1 MFWNFRKN
9 FVWDLLGVELKLG
22 EGGAREKSHAF
33 AIVVPSQRGQKTI
46 ETKSDR
52 ASGRLLRPENRQ
64 PPI

>member
-9 FVWDLLGVELKLG
+9 FVWDLLGAELKLG

-33 AIVVPSQRGQKTI
+33 AIVVPSQRGPKTV

-52 ASGRLLRPENRQ
+52 ASGHLFRLENRK
-64 PPI
+64 PLI

>member
-9 FVWDLLGVELKLG
+9 FVWDLLGAEPKLG

-33 AIVVPSQRGQKTI
+33 AIVVPSQRGQKMT

-52 ASGRLLRPENRQ
+52 ASGRLPRPENRK
-64 PPI
+64 PLI